1 MIVRKCRMSVH
12 WDPLSMRV
20 LFIYDY
26 SIAYLKV
33 NKDAD
38 GPVIIAKIV
47 DEATRKRFQ
56 DLRDGKHC
64 KKTSEFCN

>member
-1 MIVRKCRMSVH
+1 MIVRRCH
-12 WDPLSMRV
+12 NGDYWDPLPMRV
-20 LFIYDY
+20 VFIYDY

-47 DEATRKRFQ
+47 DEETRKRFQ

-64 KKTSEFCN
+64 KKNFRVL